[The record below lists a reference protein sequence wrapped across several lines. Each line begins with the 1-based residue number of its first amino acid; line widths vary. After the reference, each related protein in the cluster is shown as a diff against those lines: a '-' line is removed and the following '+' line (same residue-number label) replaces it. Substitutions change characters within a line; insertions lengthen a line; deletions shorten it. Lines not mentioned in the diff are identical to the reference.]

1 MNTYEV
7 LIEEIIPC
15 GGGES
20 PSTQMIEVEAESP
33 RAYVE
38 EHGKFPIIDEGKD
51 LKGDIV
57 FTTGDGKGVFVKYT
71 FIG

>member
-1 MNTYEV
+1 MNTYEILV
-7 LIEEIIPC
+7 EEIIPC
-15 GGGES
+15 GGS
-20 PSTQMIEVEAESP
+20 DAPVTNMIEVQAESP
-33 RAYVE
+33 RAYIE

-51 LKGDIV
+51 LKGNIV